1 VRPVLRILLLIIL
14 IGAFIG
20 LGWIWFSHRSSD
32 LPALVRA
39 DQSKILLFH
48 AGSEPRTLDPQLNQ
62 GIPEGKILTC
72 LFEGL
77 VVDDPSDNT
86 KQLPG
91 AAESWEHNDDL
102 TVWTFH
108 LRKNGRWSNGD
119 PLSAQDFVFSF
130 QRELTPE
137 VAAPF
142 SDFLFVLKGAEAFCK
157 GKTRDFSTVG
167 VKALDP

>member
-1 VRPVLRILLLIIL
+1 MRLALRILLFIVLIAA
-14 IGAFIG
+14 GIG
-20 LGWIWFSHRSSD
+20 LGWTWFSRRPSA
-32 LPALVRA
+32 LPALIRA
-39 DQSKILLFH
+39 DQAKTLLFH

-62 GIPEGKILTC
+62 GIPEGKILVC

-77 VVDDPSDNT
+77 VIDDPNDNT
-86 KQLPG
+86 KQLPA

-102 TVWTFH
+102 SLWTFH

-119 PLSAQDFVFSF
+119 PVTAQDFVFSY

-142 SDFLFVLKGAEAFCK
+142 SDFL
-157 GKTRDFSTVG
+157 
-167 VKALDP
+167 